1 MRFVRNN
8 IAIAGSGRATPE
20 VPYAMLDFIARIL
33 DSDDLAPHGI
43 CLLWRPELIWTHVV
57 SDAVIGAA
65 YFSIPLALAYFVSRR
80 PDVVFSWIFWCF
92 AAFILACGT
101 THFFSIWTLW
111 NPDYGTEAVI
121 KGATAIASLA
131 TAVALWPLLPKALAI
146 PSPRQLQDANV
157 ALSQGVRDRD
167 EALRA
172 LEAETSQRL
181 KTEEMLRQ
189 SQKMEA
195 VGQLTG
201 GVAHDFNNLLTVVVG
216 NLERIARRN
225 PAIDA
230 DTQRALQSAMAGAE
244 RAAALT
250 QQLLAFARKQPLRPV
265 TVHPNELVENLS
277 GLLRRTLGENIT
289 LELDLAASE
298 STIEVDRNQMENA
311 LLNLTVNA
319 RDAMPDGGRLTIRT
333 RSVTLS
339 ESDTPA
345 ELRPG
350 RHTLIEVAD
359 TGFGMDADTAER
371 AFEPFF
377 TTKPVGQG
385 TGLGLSQV
393 YGFVR
398 QSRGHVELRTEA
410 GQGTRARILL
420 PRSGTELTTPSP
432 PVR

>member
-1 MRFVRNN
+1 
-8 IAIAGSGRATPE
+8 
-20 VPYAMLDFIARIL
+20 MLDLIARIL
-33 DSDDLAPHGI
+33 NSENLAPHGI
-43 CLLWRPELIWTHVV
+43 CLLWRPELIWMHVI
-57 SDAVIGAA
+57 SDAVIGVA

-80 PDVVFSWIFWCF
+80 PDVVFSWVFWCF
-92 AAFILACGT
+92 AVFILACDT

-111 NPDYGTEAVI
+111 NPDYGTEAII
-121 KGATAIASLA
+121 KAATAAASLA
-131 TAVALWPLLPKALAI
+131 TAIALWPLLPKALAI
-146 PSPRQLQDANV
+146 PSPRQLQEANL

-167 EALRA
+167 QALRA

-189 SQKMEA
+189 AQKMEA

-201 GVAHDFNNLLTVVVG
+201 GVAHDFNNLLTIVVG

-225 PAIDA
+225 PTFDP
-230 DTQRALQSAMAGAE
+230 DTERALQNAMAGAE

-265 TVHPNELVENLS
+265 TLDPNELVENLEA
-277 GLLRRTLGENIT
+277 LLRRTLGEQIA
-289 LELDLAASE
+289 LELDLATGSG
-298 STIEVDRNQMENA
+298 SIEVDRNQMENA

-319 RDAMPDGGRLTIRT
+319 RDAMPEGGRLTIRT
-333 RSVTLS
+333 RAVTLH
-339 ESDTPA
+339 EAHAPA
-345 ELRPG
+345 ELCPG
-350 RHTLIEVAD
+350 PHAVIEVSD
-359 TGFGMDADTAER
+359 TGSGMDAETAER

-398 QSRGHVELRTEA
+398 QSNGHAEIRTA
-410 GQGTRARILL
+410 PGHGTTVRILIPL
-420 PRSGTELTTPSP
+420 VEVGQPALSDS
-432 PVR
+432 